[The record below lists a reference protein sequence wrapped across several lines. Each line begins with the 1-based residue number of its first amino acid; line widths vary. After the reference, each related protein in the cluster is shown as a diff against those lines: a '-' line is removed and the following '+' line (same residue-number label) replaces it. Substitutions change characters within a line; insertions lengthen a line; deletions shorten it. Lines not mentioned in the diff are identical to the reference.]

1 MKDLKVQ
8 NLTVIEIATTT
19 INFIKE
25 NELSNKKYDN
35 IANNEK
41 IQNILFDLKKEALEN
56 CSTLK
61 ERADIIELCRNI
73 GIYIESMYRYQKKK
87 KKRTVELIKDSLNY
101 L

>member
-73 GIYIESMYRYQKKK
+73 GIYIESMYRYRKNST
-87 KKRTVELIKDSLNY
+87 KRTVELIKDSLNY

>member
-1 MKDLKVQ
+1 MKNLKLQ
-8 NLTVIEIATTT
+8 NLALIA
-19 INFIKE
+19 IYFIKE
-25 NELSNKKYDN
+25 NKPSNRKYDN

-73 GIYIESMYRYQKKK
+73 GIYIESMYRYRRYSAERAVQ
-87 KKRTVELIKDSLNY
+87 LIKDSLNY

>member
-8 NLTVIEIATTT
+8 NLTVIEIATTA

-25 NELSNKKYDN
+25 NKPSNRKYDN
-35 IANNEK
+35 IENNEK
-41 IQNILFDLKKEALEN
+41 IQDILYDLKKEALEN
-56 CSTLK
+56 CTSLK

-73 GIYIESMYRYQKKK
+73 GIYIESMYRYRRYSAERAVQ
-87 KKRTVELIKDSLNY
+87 LIKDSLNY

>member
-8 NLTVIEIATTT
+8 NLAVIEIATTA
-19 INFIKE
+19 ISFIKE

-35 IANNEK
+35 IANNER

-61 ERADIIELCRNI
+61 ERADIIELCRNV
-73 GIYIESMYRYQKKK
+73 GIYIESMYRYRKNST
-87 KKRTVELIKDSLNY
+87 KRTVDLIKAV
-101 L
+101 

>member
-73 GIYIESMYRYQKKK
+73 GIYIESMYRYHKCSTE
-87 KKRTVELIKDSLNY
+87 RTIELIKDSLNY

>member
-1 MKDLKVQ
+1 MKNLKAQ
-8 NLTVIEIATTT
+8 NSAVIEIATAA

-41 IQNILFDLKKEALEN
+41 IQDIIFDLKKEALEN
-56 CSTLK
+56 CSSLK

-73 GIYIESMYRYQKKK
+73 GIYIDSMYRCRKCSTE
-87 KKRTVELIKDSLNY
+87 RTVELIKDCLNY